1 MKKKD
6 TKARMQ
12 IIFGALILALFFSV
26 ELYMMINYSEKY
38 LIIAGIALIELIF
51 LYVIIQGIFALKD
64 EKEIR
69 NEEQYDNVFKSEKAS
84 YLMLKKYFE
93 EFEDKLNYLE
103 KASKIPTE
111 EIINAQKGIAKVIMN
126 RNREGSEAMIS
137 TTEQITEQLTEVQ
150 KQSEA
155 LQSLLASCKDEIIV
169 SQKAAGDS
177 SEKSVQMQIQDLV
190 VQMKDMELR
199 LNTAISQNQKMIVQS
214 APVSY
219 ATAPEPVS
227 EPAAASE
234 SVVAP
239 EAIAEPEPVVAP
251 EAIAEPEP
259 VVAPK
264 PIVEPEPVAAPEAI
278 AEPEPVVA
286 PKPIAEPEPA
296 AASES
301 VVAPEAIAEPEPAAA
316 SESVVAPE
324 AIAEPEPVVAPEA
337 IVEPEPVAASE
348 AIVEPEP
355 VAAPEP
361 IVESEPVAAPEAIVE
376 PEPVAASEPVAEPV
390 QPAAEPASDS
400 NRSLSPDEIAAL
412 FANMGND
419 SASETKEEPVT
430 EPEPEVTEE
439 PIAAEAT
446 EAPADSTPPMPD
458 LSDPNKTLSPDE
470 IAALF
475 ANMGN

>member
-12 IIFGALILALFFSV
+12 IIFGALILALFFSA
-26 ELYMMINYSEKY
+26 ELYMMINYSDKY
-38 LIIAGIALIELIF
+38 LIIAGIALVELIF
-51 LYVIIQGIFALKD
+51 LYVIIQGIFTLKD
-64 EKEIR
+64 EKEVR

-111 EIINAQKGIAKVIMN
+111 EIVNAQKGIAKVIMN

-137 TTEQITEQLTEVQ
+137 TTEQIAEQLTEVQ

-199 LNTAISQNQKMIVQS
+199 LNAALSQNQKVIVQS

-219 ATAPEPVS
+219 ATAPESISEPEPVGAS
-227 EPAAASE
+227 EPIAEPEPAAVSE
-234 SVVAP
+234 SVVESESIP
-239 EAIAEPEPVVAP
+239 EPEPVVVPESMPEPIVEPEPVAVPEPIVEPEPVVAP
-251 EAIAEPEP
+251 E
-259 VVAPK
+259 
-264 PIVEPEPVAAPEAI
+264 PIV
-278 AEPEPVVA
+278 
-286 PKPIAEPEPA
+286 
-296 AASES
+296 
-301 VVAPEAIAEPEPAAA
+301 
-316 SESVVAPE
+316 
-324 AIAEPEPVVAPEA
+324 EPEPVVAPEP
-337 IVEPEPVAASE
+337 IVEPEPVVAPE
-348 AIVEPEP
+348 PIPEPEP

-361 IVESEPVAAPEAIVE
+361 IPA
-376 PEPVAASEPVAEPV
+376 PEPVAEAV
-390 QPAAEPASDS
+390 QPAAEPAPDP

-419 SASETKEEPVT
+419 SETEAKEESVP

-439 PIAAEAT
+439 PVAAETT
-446 EAPADSTPPMPD
+446 EAPVDTAPPMPD

>member
-12 IIFGALILALFFSV
+12 IIFGALILALFFSA
-26 ELYMMINYSEKY
+26 ELYMMINYSDKY
-38 LIIAGIALIELIF
+38 LIIAGIALVELIF
-51 LYVIIQGIFALKD
+51 LYVIIQGIFTLKD
-64 EKEIR
+64 EKEVR

-111 EIINAQKGIAKVIMN
+111 EIVNAQKGIAKVIMN

-137 TTEQITEQLTEVQ
+137 TTEQIAEQLTEVQ

-199 LNTAISQNQKMIVQS
+199 LNAALSQNQKVIVQS

-219 ATAPEPVS
+219 ATAPESISDPEPVGAS
-227 EPAAASE
+227 EPNAEPE
-234 SVVAP
+234 SMPA
-239 EAIAEPEPVVAP
+239 PEPVV
-251 EAIAEPEP
+251 
-259 VVAPK
+259 V
-264 PIVEPEPVAAPEAI
+264 
-278 AEPEPVVA
+278 
-286 PKPIAEPEPA
+286 
-296 AASES
+296 
-301 VVAPEAIAEPEPAAA
+301 
-316 SESVVAPE
+316 
-324 AIAEPEPVVAPEA
+324 
-337 IVEPEPVAASE
+337 
-348 AIVEPEP
+348 
-355 VAAPEP
+355 PEP
-361 IVESEPVAAPEAIVE
+361 IVESEPVAAPEPIEE
-376 PEPVAASEPVAEPV
+376 PEPVVTPEPIVESEPVAEPEPIEEPEPVVTPEPIPAPEPVAEPEPIPAPEPIPEPV
-390 QPAAEPASDS
+390 QPAAEPAPDP

-419 SASETKEEPVT
+419 STSETKEEPVS

-439 PIAAEAT
+439 PVAAETA
-446 EAPADSTPPMPD
+446 EAPVDTAPPMPD

>member
-12 IIFGALILALFFSV
+12 IIFGALILALFFSA
-26 ELYMMINYSEKY
+26 ELYMMINYSDKY
-38 LIIAGIALIELIF
+38 LIIAGIALVELIF

-64 EKEIR
+64 EKEVR

-111 EIINAQKGIAKVIMN
+111 EIVNAQKGIAKVIMN

-137 TTEQITEQLTEVQ
+137 TTEQIAEQLTEVQ

-199 LNTAISQNQKMIVQS
+199 LNAALAQNQKVIVQS

-219 ATAPEPVS
+219 ATAPES
-227 EPAAASE
+227 IS
-234 SVVAP
+234 
-239 EAIAEPEPVVAP
+239 EPEPVVASEPAAVSESVVEP
-251 EAIAEPEP
+251 ESIPAPEP
-259 VVAPK
+259 VV
-264 PIVEPEPVAAPEAI
+264 V
-278 AEPEPVVA
+278 
-286 PKPIAEPEPA
+286 
-296 AASES
+296 
-301 VVAPEAIAEPEPAAA
+301 
-316 SESVVAPE
+316 
-324 AIAEPEPVVAPEA
+324 
-337 IVEPEPVAASE
+337 
-348 AIVEPEP
+348 
-355 VAAPEP
+355 PEP
-361 IVESEPVAAPEAIVE
+361 IVESEPVAEPEPIEE
-376 PEPVAASEPVAEPV
+376 PEPVAEPEPIPAPEPVAV
-390 QPAAEPASDS
+390 QPAAEPAPDP

-419 SASETKEEPVT
+419 STSETKEEPVS

-439 PIAAEAT
+439 PVAAETA
-446 EAPADSTPPMPD
+446 EAPVDTAPPMPD

>member
-251 EAIAEPEP
+251 EAI
-259 VVAPK
+259 
-264 PIVEPEPVAAPEAI
+264 
-278 AEPEPVVA
+278 
-286 PKPIAEPEPA
+286 
-296 AASES
+296 
-301 VVAPEAIAEPEPAAA
+301 
-316 SESVVAPE
+316 
-324 AIAEPEPVVAPEA
+324 
-337 IVEPEPVAASE
+337 VEPEPVAASE

>member
-12 IIFGALILALFFSV
+12 IIFGALILALFFSA
-26 ELYMMINYSEKY
+26 ELYMMINYSDKY
-38 LIIAGIALIELIF
+38 LIIAGIALVEIIF
-51 LYVIIQGIFALKD
+51 LYVIIQGIFTLKD
-64 EKEIR
+64 EKEVR

-93 EFEDKLNYLE
+93 EFEAKLNYLE

-111 EIINAQKGIAKVIMN
+111 EIVNAQKGIAKVIMN

-137 TTEQITEQLTEVQ
+137 TTEQIAEQLTEVQ

-199 LNTAISQNQKMIVQS
+199 LNAALSQNQKVIVQS

-219 ATAPEPVS
+219 ATAPESIS
-227 EPAAASE
+227 EPEPVGASE
-234 SVVAP
+234 PIAEPESMPAP
-239 EAIAEPEPVVAP
+239 EPVVEPEPIEEPEPVVT
-251 EAIAEPEP
+251 
-259 VVAPK
+259 
-264 PIVEPEPVAAPEAI
+264 
-278 AEPEPVVA
+278 
-286 PKPIAEPEPA
+286 
-296 AASES
+296 
-301 VVAPEAIAEPEPAAA
+301 
-316 SESVVAPE
+316 
-324 AIAEPEPVVAPEA
+324 
-337 IVEPEPVAASE
+337 
-348 AIVEPEP
+348 
-355 VAAPEP
+355 PEP
-361 IVESEPVAAPEAIVE
+361 IVESEPVAEPEPIEEPEPVVTPEPMPA
-376 PEPVAASEPVAEPV
+376 PEPVAAPEPMPAPEPIPAPEPV
-390 QPAAEPASDS
+390 QPAAEPAPDP

-419 SASETKEEPVT
+419 STSETKEEPVS

-439 PIAAEAT
+439 PVAAETA
-446 EAPADSTPPMPD
+446 EAPVDTAPPMPD

>member
-227 EPAAASE
+227 EP
-234 SVVAP
+234 
-239 EAIAEPEPVVAP
+239 EPVG
-251 EAIAEPEP
+251 I
-259 VVAPK
+259 PK
-264 PIVEPEPVAAPEAI
+264 P
-278 AEPEPVVA
+278 
-286 PKPIAEPEPA
+286 
-296 AASES
+296 
-301 VVAPEAIAEPEPAAA
+301 IAEPEPAAA

>member
-264 PIVEPEPVAAPEAI
+264 PI
-278 AEPEPVVA
+278 
-286 PKPIAEPEPA
+286 AEPEPA

-301 VVAPEAIAEPEPAAA
+301 VVAPE
-316 SESVVAPE
+316 V
-324 AIAEPEPVVAPEA
+324 IAEPEPVVAPKP
-337 IVEPEPVAASE
+337 IVEPEPVAAPE

-361 IVESEPVAAPEAIVE
+361 IVESEPVAAPEPIVE